1 MEPLTQRVP
10 ACPVWTN
17 TFANRCP
24 SPADKMTKQNFL
36 PVCSHKKTS
45 FLLFMEGGKGAEG
58 EGGLWKDR
66 FKLPASHISVFRPF
80 FLFFLPL
87 I

>member
-17 TFANRCP
+17 SFANKCP
-24 SPADKMTKQNFL
+24 SPADKIFSWFVVIKNFL
-36 PVCSHKKTS
+36 PS
-45 FLLFMEGGKGAEG
+45 LYGGGAG
-58 EGGLWKDR
+58 GGGGGGGGGLWKDR
-66 FKLPASHISVFRPF
+66 FKLPASLIPVTRPF